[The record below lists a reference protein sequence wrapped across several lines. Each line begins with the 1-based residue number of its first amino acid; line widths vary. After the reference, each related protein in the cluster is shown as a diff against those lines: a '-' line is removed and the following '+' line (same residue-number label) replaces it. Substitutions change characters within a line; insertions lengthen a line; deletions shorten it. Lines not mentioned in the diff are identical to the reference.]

1 MCGIAGVFS
10 PSSIGDRE
18 KRAVGEMV
26 GRMVHRGPDSA
37 GMFEDAAVVLGMRRL
52 SIIDLEGGQQ
62 PLFNETGDIVI
73 ICNGEI
79 YNHVALRRDLQ
90 SRGHEFHSQSD
101 TETIVHLYE
110 EYGLDCLKHLR
121 GMFAFALWD
130 KRTQKLILARDRMGE
145 KPLYWLRD
153 PAGSLWFASEIRSLL
168 SAGWNQTAELSPR
181 SANLFLTFQYIPE
194 PETPIKGISLLPAG
208 HVWVVSAEKP
218 DNYSQAYWDF
228 MDMPERDGEPI
239 REVRTALDEACRLM
253 GTADVPVGVA
263 LSGGIDSSL
272 VAVLTAAHYPGQ
284 IHAFSVGYT
293 GRPESDERSAAE
305 WLARRSNIPFTEVEL
320 TAEEVVAEFPRLVN
334 EMDTPVGDIAAY
346 GYYAVSKAARKA
358 GVPVLLSGMGG
369 DEFFWGYDWVRQ
381 AVARNRN
388 VNNRRAS
395 GWLRKLFNRTEG
407 EAKYTFFEVHDE
419 LRLGDVWS
427 RQLFTRKALDDV
439 PEGYWLVRN
448 SLKPAPRMDL
458 AVSDLLIRTWLRSN
472 CLALCDRVSM
482 AHSVEMRLPLLD
494 VELVELVTGL
504 RRAGLEDWRKSH
516 KWLMIQAV
524 SDILPAEVLKRKKQG
539 FTPPT
544 HTWQKRISET
554 YQPLLRN
561 GALVE
566 TGLVEPDVLE
576 KVLPTVSPFF
586 CYKLVLL
593 ELWVRS
599 VILGQTMESI
609 HNRLKG
615 DVAGNI
621 GES

>member
-1 MCGIAGVFS
+1 
-10 PSSIGDRE
+10 
-18 KRAVGEMV
+18 
-26 GRMVHRGPDSA
+26 
-37 GMFEDAAVVLGMRRL
+37 
-52 SIIDLEGGQQ
+52 
-62 PLFNETGDIVI
+62 
-73 ICNGEI
+73 
-79 YNHVALRRDLQ
+79 
-90 SRGHEFHSQSD
+90 
-101 TETIVHLYE
+101 
-110 EYGLDCLKHLR
+110 
-121 GMFAFALWD
+121 
-130 KRTQKLILARDRMGE
+130 
-145 KPLYWLRD
+145 
-153 PAGSLWFASEIRSLL
+153 
-168 SAGWNQTAELSPR
+168 
-181 SANLFLTFQYIPE
+181 
-194 PETPIKGISLLPAG
+194 
-208 HVWVVSAEKP
+208 
-218 DNYSQAYWDF
+218 
-228 MDMPERDGEPI
+228 
-239 REVRTALDEACRLM
+239 
-253 GTADVPVGVA
+253 
-263 LSGGIDSSL
+263 
-272 VAVLTAAHYPGQ
+272 
-284 IHAFSVGYT
+284 
-293 GRPESDERSAAE
+293 
-305 WLARRSNIPFTEVEL
+305 VEL

-554 YQPLLRN
+554 YQPLLRS

-599 VILGQTMESI
+599 VILGQTVESI